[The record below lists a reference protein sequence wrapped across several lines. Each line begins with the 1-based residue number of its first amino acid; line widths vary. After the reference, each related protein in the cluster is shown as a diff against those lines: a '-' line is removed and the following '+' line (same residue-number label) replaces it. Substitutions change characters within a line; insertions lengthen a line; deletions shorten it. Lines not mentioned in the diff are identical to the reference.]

1 VSDSSDHS
9 SGLSE
14 DDLTLVGALQ
24 VAPRAPWAAVAEA
37 IGTSAITAQRRWA
50 RLAERGAAWVTGTP
64 GVSVWNAHCVAYV
77 GIRCSPGQ
85 NLAVATA
92 LAGDAH
98 ALSIDHTAGAFDLF
112 VTVAAAD
119 LGALYRYLI
128 HRIDTLPGV
137 TDTHTRICTHL
148 YRDGAHWRL
157 GTLPREAGARLAAAA
172 APVAGPATWRQ
183 EDSRILVQLGI
194 DGRTSYAA
202 LAAAAGTSETTVRR
216 RLSSLV
222 GTGTIQVRAEVSAH
236 LAGWGVQVM
245 LSVDAPSARLAEAAA
260 AIARLRQVR
269 LCATLAGT
277 PALIVVAWLHHIESI
292 HDFESTLVGVVP
304 DITVT
309 ERLVALRTVKRMGR
323 LLDEQGCA
331 VGAVPMDVWADP
343 VQGATPAGRES
354 GPAPGSG
361 TTGSAPAADRR
372 SPGRAVPPR
381 R

>member
-1 VSDSSDHS
+1 MSDSAKVSR
-9 SGLSE
+9 GLSE
-14 DDLTLVGALQ
+14 DDLLLVGALQ

-37 IGTSAITAQRRWA
+37 IGASPITAKRRWS

-85 NLAVATA
+85 NTTVATA

-98 ALSIDHTAGAFDLF
+98 ALSIDHTAGAYDLF

-128 HRIDTLPGV
+128 HRIDAVPGV
-137 TDTHTRICTHL
+137 TETHTRICTHL

-157 GTLPREAGARLAAAA
+157 GSLPRESASRLASSAV
-172 APVAGPATWRQ
+172 APMAGPTPWRQ

-194 DGRTSYAA
+194 DGRSSYAT
-202 LAAAAGTSETTVRR
+202 LAQAAGTSETTVRR

-222 GTGTIQVRAEVSAH
+222 GTGTVQIRAEVAAH
-236 LAGWGVQVM
+236 LAGWDVQVV

-277 PALIVVAWLHHIESI
+277 PALVVVAWLHHIESI
-292 HDFESTLVGVVP
+292 HDFESTLVSVVP
-304 DITVT
+304 EVTVT

-331 VGAVPMDVWADP
+331 IGAVPMDVWAEP
-343 VQGATPAGRES
+343 V
-354 GPAPGSG
+354 
-361 TTGSAPAADRR
+361 PAACD
-372 SPGRAVPPR
+372 
-381 R
+381 